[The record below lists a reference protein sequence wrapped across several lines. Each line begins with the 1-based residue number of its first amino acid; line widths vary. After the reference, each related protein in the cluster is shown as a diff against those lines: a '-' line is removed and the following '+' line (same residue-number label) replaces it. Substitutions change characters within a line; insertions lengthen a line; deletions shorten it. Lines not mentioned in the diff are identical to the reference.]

1 MEMNFANVGKWR
13 KKNSF
18 ILRDKRVKGV
28 RLPTAHE
35 VPATVAFFRIWRGS
49 REAFIA

>member
-1 MEMNFANVGKWR
+1 MEMNFANFGKWR
-13 KKNSF
+13 KKTLLSF
-18 ILRDKRVKGV
+18 RAKELKGV

-49 REAFIA
+49 RESVIA